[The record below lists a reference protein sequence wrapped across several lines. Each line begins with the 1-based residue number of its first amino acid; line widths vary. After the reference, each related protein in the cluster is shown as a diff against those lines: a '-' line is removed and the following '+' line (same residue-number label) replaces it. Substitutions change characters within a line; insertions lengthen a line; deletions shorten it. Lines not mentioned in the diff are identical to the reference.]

1 MRTDPGASGS
11 SRSSGAFHLKSR
23 TGLPSAWV
31 APEASDAVVAV
42 GPETPIDDA
51 EFVAL
56 DVETNGSTPFWI
68 IEIGA
73 ERFAMRGSLSL
84 FDTLVE
90 CRAPIN
96 SFARRRHRI
105 DRSMLEGAPSF
116 HDARRAFLRF
126 ARGAPLVEHSHDAF
140 DTYLIGRG
148 LDPPLDHLIFDTS
161 SLARL
166 ILDLPTGQTP
176 GLAKVVEALG
186 VSVSP
191 VHAALSDAQA
201 TAAVFRE
208 LVRLGRERYGW
219 ERLGDLLA
227 VQERKV
233 VDRSA
238 IQLPRRRRGS
248 GRGNGRAAGQG

>member
-1 MRTDPGASGS
+1 MRTEPDAAGAS
-11 SRSSGAFHLKSR
+11 RAFRLKSR

-31 APEASDAVVAV
+31 APEAPDGEVVV
-42 GPETPIDDA
+42 GPDTPIDEA

-73 ERFAMRGSLSL
+73 ERFAMHGSLAL

-126 ARGAPLVEHSHDAF
+126 AHGAPLVEHSHDAF

-148 LDPPLDHLIFDTS
+148 LDPPLDALIFDTS
-161 SLARL
+161 TLARL
-166 ILDLPTGQTP
+166 VLDLPSGQTP
-176 GLAKVVEALG
+176 GLAKVVEALE
-186 VSVSP
+186 VEVSP
-191 VHAALSDAQA
+191 VHAAMSDAQA

-208 LVRLGRERYGW
+208 LVRRGRERYGW

-227 VQERKV
+227 VQDRKV

-238 IQLPRRRRGS
+238 IQLPRRRRRS
-248 GRGNGRAAGQG
+248 GRGNGRAGDRS

>member
-1 MRTDPGASGS
+1 MRTESGGSGA
-11 SRSSGAFHLKSR
+11 SGAFHLKSR

-42 GPETPIDDA
+42 GPETPIEDA

-73 ERFAMRGSLSL
+73 ERFAMKGSLSL
-84 FDTLVE
+84 FDTLVD

-105 DRSMLEGAPSF
+105 D
-116 HDARRAFLRF
+116 
-126 ARGAPLVEHSHDAF
+126 HDAF

-148 LDPPLDHLIFDTS
+148 LHPPLDAMIFDTS

-166 ILDLPTGQTP
+166 ILDLPSGQTP
-176 GLAKVVEALG
+176 GLARVVEALG
-186 VSVSP
+186 VQVSP

-208 LVRLGRERYGW
+208 LVRRGREQYGW

-227 VQERKV
+227 VQNRKV

-238 IQLPRRRRGS
+238 IQLPRRRRRS
-248 GRGNGRAAGQG
+248 GRGSGGSAGQG